1 MLMSIVLVSHGIE
14 PLKLMSSYQ
23 VLDLLLGVLRGIEPR
38 KLMSSLYV
46 SPSMK
51 MDLVAMSSS
60 FCDLYIC
67 YIVLL
72 LYLGKYRLKKILYLK
87 FYIWIEL

>member
-1 MLMSIVLVSHGIE
+1 
-14 PLKLMSSYQ
+14 MSSIKCWICYWE
-23 VLDLLLGVLRGIEPR
+23 LLRGIEPR
-38 KLMSSLYV
+38 KLTSSLYD
-46 SPSMK
+46 SLSMK

-72 LYLGKYRLKKILYLK
+72 LYLGKYRLKKQVLTH
-87 FYIWIEL
+87 IENKTEALMQEQKRFES

>member
-1 MLMSIVLVSHGIE
+1 MSIVLVSHGIE
-14 PLKLMSSYQ
+14 PWKLMSSIKCWICYWE
-23 VLDLLLGVLRGIEPR
+23 LLRGIEPR
-38 KLMSSLYV
+38 KLMSSLYD
-46 SPSMK
+46 SLSMK

-72 LYLGKYRLKKILYLK
+72 LYLGKYRLKKNQLISGTRWYDNT
-87 FYIWIEL
+87 

>member
-1 MLMSIVLVSHGIE
+1 MFSHGIE
-14 PLKLMSSYQ
+14 PWKLMSSYQ

-38 KLMSSLYV
+38 KLLSSLYV
-46 SPSMK
+46 SLSMK
-51 MDLVAMSSS
+51 MDLVALSSS

-72 LYLGKYRLKKILYLK
+72 LYLGKYRLKKKNMLQNTLSK
-87 FYIWIEL
+87 GSTGTVQ